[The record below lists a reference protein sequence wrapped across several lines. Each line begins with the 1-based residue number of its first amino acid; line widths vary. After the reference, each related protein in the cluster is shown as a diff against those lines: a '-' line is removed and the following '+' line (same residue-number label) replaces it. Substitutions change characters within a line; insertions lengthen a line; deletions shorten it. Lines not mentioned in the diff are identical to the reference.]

1 MAILTH
7 GSDTSLAPTLAPVV
21 RQTDGTV
28 RNAVERLVTAGFG
41 AVQLDA
47 TLAGVRPRELD
58 RRARQDL
65 LALLARRGVTAAGI
79 DLFIP
84 RRDFIDQTRIDRA
97 MAATFAAVEYA
108 ADLGR
113 LPLSVALPVE
123 DLSDEIRAALVEAAD
138 GHGVRLAVH
147 AEDQPDALRDWIETV
162 ADPVLGMGL
171 DPAALLTAKDDP
183 VAKAMTHGGHLTVGR
198 LSDAGTDAVRC
209 AVGRGE
215 LDVDAYRVSL
225 DLAKG
230 RTGPVVLDLRGL
242 TDALGDARQ
251 SKAAWEDAGFSV

>member
-1 MAILTH
+1 MSILTH
-7 GSDTSLAPTLAPVV
+7 GSDTSLAPTLGPVV

-28 RNAVERLVTAGFG
+28 RTAVEWLSTTGFG

-65 LALLARRGVTAAGI
+65 LALLARRGIVAAGV

-84 RRDFIDQTRIDRA
+84 RRDFTDETKLDRA
-97 MAATFAAVEYA
+97 MAAALATIEYA

-123 DLSDEIRAALVEAAD
+123 QLADELRSALIEAAD
-138 GHGVRLAVH
+138 GHGVRLVVH
-147 AEDQPDALRDWIETV
+147 AEDQIDATRGWIEAV
-162 ADPVLGMGL
+162 AGPVLGIGL
-171 DPAALLTAKDDP
+171 DPAAMLTAKDDP
-183 VAKAMTHGGHLTVGR
+183 VATAMACGSNLIVGR

-225 DLAKG
+225 DLAKA
-230 RTGPVVLDLRGL
+230 RIGPVVLDLRGL

-251 SKAAWEDAGFSV
+251 GKAAWDGAGFSL